1 VKLEPWRYL
10 FLPFNSFNFHDLG
23 QSGNPDDP
31 HYRDLFEMWA
41 VGKYFPLA
49 YSRPKVESV
58 TESRTV
64 LQPRR

>member
-1 VKLEPWRYL
+1 VVADTANWDNAVGTNTP
-10 FLPFNSFNFHDLG
+10 G

-41 VGKYFPLA
+41 TAKYFPLA
-49 YSRPKVESV
+49 YSRSMVESV